1 VNLETSKIVK
11 VVPRRK
17 DMDRKSKE
25 SIKKKKERKQAND
38 RWVYIIVESPE
49 YDLEIVLEGEYMRP

>member
-1 VNLETSKIVK
+1 
-11 VVPRRK
+11 
-17 DMDRKSKE
+17 MDRKSKE